1 MVTAGVPAIAG
12 LRAGIACAAVV
23 AGRVAHAEDDAA
35 AILAEH
41 GPPVAAK
48 LSGEGLRHKTELG
61 ALVLDLATE
70 AEVRD
75 AYRRLRA
82 PGRGAVL
89 VEQQAPPG
97 VERC

>member
-1 MVTAGVPAIAG
+1 M
-12 LRAGIACAAVV
+12 
-23 AGRVAHAEDDAA
+23 
-35 AILAEH
+35 
-41 GPPVAAK
+41 AAK

-82 PGRGAVL
+82 LGRGAVL
-89 VEQQAPPG
+89 VERRRGPG
-97 VERC
+97 WSC